1 MIDRST
7 IERILETAKI
17 EEVVSDFVALR
28 KRGVNFIGLCPF
40 HDEKTPSFTVSPAK
54 NICKCFGCG
63 KGGTPVHFI
72 MEHEQLSYPD
82 ALRWLAK
89 KYHIEIKERE
99 MSDEE
104 RAMES
109 LRESLFVI
117 NQYAHKYFIDNLH
130 GTEEGKAIG
139 LQYFLHRGINEE
151 TIRKFGLGYSLEKR
165 DALSRKAA
173 ADGYNPAYLD
183 KTGLCF
189 TTDDGRQLDRFWGR
203 VMFPVHTVSGKVV
216 AFGGRLLN
224 SNPKAGKYINS
235 PESEIYHKSNHL
247 YGIYFAKQ
255 AIIQKDCCIMVEGY
269 LDVISLHQSGI
280 KNVVASSGTS
290 LTIEQIRLV
299 HRFTN
304 NMLLLYDGDK
314 AGIKASLR
322 GIDMLLREGLN
333 IKVALLP
340 DGEDPDSYA
349 QSHSTEEVET
359 FLREN
364 QVDFITFKTNLLLD
378 EAGSDP
384 IKRAALIGDIV
395 KSIAA
400 IPNDI
405 LRSEYTKQCSEML
418 QSKEQVLVSEIAKI
432 RRQSAEEQYKQQT
445 REAKSTPTE
454 EEEQSSASPFFE
466 EDNTIYN
473 KERAIIQFILRHG
486 EKQLL
491 VPENTESDTPAF
503 TETVI
508 SNIHYSIV
516 GDGIQFSHP
525 LYKKIFEEAATH
537 GEEQGFVAEKY
548 FLAHPDAEISRLTA
562 ELCNDRY
569 MLSKAFAENTNEER
583 NETAVLF
590 EQATRLVIS
599 YKQSLVDEMLKET
612 MRQLKNPETM
622 QNAELANE
630 VMQNYKFLK
639 ETQQALNNL
648 LKSYGFGECALNI

>member
-491 VPENTESDTPAF
+491 VPENAESDTPAF

-537 GEEQGFVAEKY
+537 GEEQGFVAEK
-548 FLAHPDAEISRLTA
+548 
-562 ELCNDRY
+562 
-569 MLSKAFAENTNEER
+569 
-583 NETAVLF
+583 
-590 EQATRLVIS
+590 
-599 YKQSLVDEMLKET
+599 
-612 MRQLKNPETM
+612 
-622 QNAELANE
+622 
-630 VMQNYKFLK
+630 
-639 ETQQALNNL
+639 
-648 LKSYGFGECALNI
+648 